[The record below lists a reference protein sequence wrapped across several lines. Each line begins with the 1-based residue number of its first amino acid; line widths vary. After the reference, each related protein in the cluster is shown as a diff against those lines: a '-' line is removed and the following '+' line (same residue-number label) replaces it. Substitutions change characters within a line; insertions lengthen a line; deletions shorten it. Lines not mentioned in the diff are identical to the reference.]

1 MPLFSSVEYADMHFI
16 YGFCDGSAAAAVR
29 EYRRRY
35 PDRRQPSGRV
45 FVNIHRHFREFGLKH
60 TRDPERPGRRNN
72 HENAILRTF
81 DNNPRLSSR
90 RAALRLETSKSTVLR
105 VLHKD
110 NRKPYHLQPVQNLLP
125 GDENRRMTFCNWLLD
140 SIGENPEFLQTI
152 LWTDEATFTRTG
164 IFNHHN
170 CHVWA
175 QENPRETRVR
185 SYQHEF
191 SVNVWLGLINGYVI
205 GPFFLPPRLNANLF
219 LNFLTNHLFDLFD
232 EVRIAT

>member
-1 MPLFSSVEYADMHFI
+1 MISRPKATKCSCF
-16 YGFCDGSAAAAVR
+16 
-29 EYRRRY
+29 
-35 PDRRQPSGRV
+35 Q
-45 FVNIHRHFREFGLKH
+45 
-60 TRDPERPGRRNN
+60 RPGRRNN

-110 NRKPYHLQPVQNLLP
+110 NRKPYHLQHVQNLLP
-125 GDENRRMTFCNWLLD
+125 GDENCRMTFCNWLLD
-140 SIGENPEFLQTI
+140 SIGRNPEFLQTI
-152 LWTDEATFTRTG
+152 LWIDEVTFTRTE

-170 CHVWA
+170 CH
-175 QENPRETRVR
+175 
-185 SYQHEF
+185 F
-191 SVNVWLGLINGYVI
+191 IVNVWVGLINGYVI

-232 EVRIAT
+232 EVIATQMNS